1 MQGGWELELQVSLL
15 NTQQLKMNTTNIE
28 EAYELKLKELDLLQ
42 LCVYISSRLSHF
54 VDVCGDKG
62 V

>member
-54 VDVCGDKG
+54 VDVCGDKD